1 MIEVNKAMVR
11 RLIEEVMNGGNLDRL
26 EEFYTPRLA
35 RAARRWIAPFQA
47 SFPDMRME
55 IVDLIAEG
63 DQVVGRFQCSGT
75 HLGEWLGHAPTGR
88 RFERIDEVY
97 MFRIQDGKIT
107 QAWGIEDTLKRLEQL
122 GLR

>member
-1 MIEVNKAMVR
+1 MTDAHKAIVR
-11 RLIEEVMNGGNLDRL
+11 RFIDVVMNDGNLDAL
-26 EEFYTPRLA
+26 EEFYEPRLA
-35 RAARRWIAPFQA
+35 RAARRWIAPFQQ

-88 RFERIDEVY
+88 RFEKIDEVY
-97 MFRIQDGKIT
+97 FFRLRDGRIT
-107 QAWGIEDTLKRLEQL
+107 EAWGIEDTLKRLEQL
-122 GLR
+122 RLR